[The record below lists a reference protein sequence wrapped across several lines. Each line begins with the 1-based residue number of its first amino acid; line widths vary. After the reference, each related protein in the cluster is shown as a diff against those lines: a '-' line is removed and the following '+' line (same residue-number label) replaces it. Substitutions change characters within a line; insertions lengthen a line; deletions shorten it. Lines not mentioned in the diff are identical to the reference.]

1 MPTITA
7 IRSRIRESRDA
18 HAARS
23 ALERELASYSSP
35 SDLDDLH
42 AILDRYNDRET
53 MEIRRILATQGTG
66 SERRRRCGGDDS
78 RASLTTCS
86 PAASA
91 ASIHGPHAPGYNR
104 NDAALMRL

>member
-23 ALERELASYSSP
+23 ALARELSSYNSP

-42 AILDRYNDRET
+42 AILERYNDRET
-53 MEIRRILATQGTG
+53 AQIRRILA
-66 SERRRRCGGDDS
+66 SKAIR
-78 RASLTTCS
+78 
-86 PAASA
+86 
-91 ASIHGPHAPGYNR
+91 
-104 NDAALMRL
+104 